1 MGCEKKRRGKQEAKE
16 QIRHT
21 HTHKRKREKQLLLQT
36 RTFVMRLCWLLFHH
50 IALLSEAE
58 RKLQGPKDQIRPNK
72 KRKNEET
79 NNILVGTHSKLSK

>member
-1 MGCEKKRRGKQEAKE
+1 
-16 QIRHT
+16 
-21 HTHKRKREKQLLLQT
+21 
-36 RTFVMRLCWLLFHH
+36 MRLCWLLFHH